1 MSWGDVDFLSL
12 RPFRKNPVELVSW
25 EAIFEVVAPSD
36 VEDPRRPCGR
46 HGHGALCH
54 LALKNRF
61 CTWKMVDFR
70 SRWFQALGGSV
81 VYGYLLPVIPDF
93 RSSFFLGDAIMI
105 RWLRLI
111 WFLVLQRM
119 RVRQRVTACV
129 QPISDIQFIS
139 AKLHPSFWMTLRL
152 TDSGGSGEVAGCQM
166 SGLATSH
173 LRYIIFSKTSK
184 ASFFTMELLK
194 PRTLQVLQKGV
205 WFEVI
210 KHDLNFWC
218 RAHHFETQTQLF
230 LTFLRK
236 EKIQHVAEAIGRRF
250 AILAKKVPS
259 LKLT

>member
-93 RSSFFLGDAIMI
+93 RSSFFFGGCDYDSLVTFDLVFGPSKDESKATGDSMCPN
-105 RWLRLI
+105 RY
-111 WFLVLQRM
+111 
-119 RVRQRVTACV
+119 
-129 QPISDIQFIS
+129 PISNSSLQSFIPVFGW
-139 AKLHPSFWMTLRL
+139 H
-152 TDSGGSGEVAGCQM
+152 
-166 SGLATSH
+166 
-173 LRYIIFSKTSK
+173 
-184 ASFFTMELLK
+184 
-194 PRTLQVLQKGV
+194 
-205 WFEVI
+205 
-210 KHDLNFWC
+210 
-218 RAHHFETQTQLF
+218 
-230 LTFLRK
+230 
-236 EKIQHVAEAIGRRF
+236 
-250 AILAKKVPS
+250 
-259 LKLT
+259 

>member
-1 MSWGDVDFLSL
+1 MWTFCRFV
-12 RPFRKNPVELVSW
+12 PFEKTPVGLVSW

-54 LALKNRF
+54 LGLTNRF

-93 RSSFFLGDAIMI
+93 RSSFFWGDAITI

-184 ASFFTMELLK
+184 AFFSRWNYWNPKPSKFCRKGFDLK
-194 PRTLQVLQKGV
+194 
-205 WFEVI
+205 
-210 KHDLNFWC
+210 
-218 RAHHFETQTQLF
+218 
-230 LTFLRK
+230 
-236 EKIQHVAEAIGRRF
+236 
-250 AILAKKVPS
+250 
-259 LKLT
+259 